1 MKDENRLTEEQEK
14 DVEETASESKP
25 EDAPF
30 SSESEGKEEGND
42 NGIDVEKTSEEELIR
57 LIESKDRKG
66 LTEVFD
72 KVPTID
78 IADAAN
84 DLSPEQLIYLF
95 RNLSSALTA
104 DLFDGF
110 TPETKEKLI
119 KAMTDRDLVKIIN
132 SQSAD
137 DVADTVGGLPANL
150 ASKVLR
156 AADKDM
162 REDINQLLKYK
173 EDTAGSLMTTEYIEL
188 LDTTRVDKAIQEI
201 REKGREAETV
211 YTIFVRDRFRHFEGT
226 VDLDDLIFAKPEET
240 LSDIMNEDVVSV
252 STNTDQEE
260 IGEMFSRYDLNALAV
275 LNDDDRLV
283 GVITIDDAV
292 DVIKEESS
300 EDLARL
306 TNMAPSDRPYTE
318 TSIWSSAKKCYPWI
332 IALLILGTFTT
343 MVLNRLESQ
352 TIFTSLPILIS
363 FVPTLMD
370 TGGNAGGQTTGL
382 MIRGLA
388 IHEFGPKDTL
398 KIIWKE
404 IRSALIVACFVAVF
418 AFLWVAM
425 EEYTGIVSM
434 GVVTD
439 TSGKAFDFTGMTI
452 WNGSAFAGKYVD
464 GVLTVTGADFASHSL
479 IFAGLVAV
487 TMFIAIIFSKAIGTL
502 LCMASVAIK
511 KDPAMLAQPLLTT
524 VMDVATLLI
533 YFAMACAFF
542 PKFA

>member
-1 MKDENRLTEEQEK
+1 MENKNNLDEEEEK
-14 DVEETASESKP
+14 ETDVPSPEVEEEENES
-25 EDAPF
+25 
-30 SSESEGKEEGND
+30 GV
-42 NGIDVEKTSEEELIR
+42 DVEKTSEEELAR
-57 LIESKDRKG
+57 LIETKDRAG

-78 IADAAN
+78 IAEAAD
-84 DLSPEQLIYLF
+84 DLPPEQLIYLF
-95 RNLSSALTA
+95 RSLPSALTA

-110 TPETKEKLI
+110 SAETKEKLI

-132 SQSAD
+132 LQSAD
-137 DVADTVGGLPANL
+137 DVADTVGELPANL

-188 LDTTRVDKAIQEI
+188 LDTTTVASAMQVI
-201 REKGREAETV
+201 REKGRDAETV
-211 YTIFVRDRFRHFEGT
+211 YTIFVRDKLRHFEGT
-226 VDLDDLIFAKPEET
+226 VDLDDLIFAKPDEK

-252 STNTDQEE
+252 LTSTDQEE
-260 IGEMFSRYDLNALAV
+260 VGQMFSRYDLNALAV
-275 LNDDDRLV
+275 LNEDDRLV

-292 DVIKEESS
+292 DVIKEESN
-300 EDLARL
+300 EDLARI
-306 TNMAPSDRPYTE
+306 TNMEPTDKPYSE
-318 TSIWSSAKKCYPWI
+318 TSPWGNAKKCFPWI

-343 MVLNRLESQ
+343 MVLNRLEAQ

-370 TGGNAGGQTTGL
+370 TGGNSGGQTTGL

-398 KIIWKE
+398 KILWKE
-404 IRSALIVACFVAVF
+404 LRSALIVAAFVGVF
-418 AFLWVAM
+418 AFIWVAM

-434 GVVTD
+434 GLVTD
-439 TSGKAFDFTGMTI
+439 TNGKVYDFSNMNI
-452 WNGSAFAGKYVD
+452 WNGTAFSGKTYTTAE
-464 GVLTVTGADFASHSL
+464 GLQMFISGADFASHSL
-479 IFAGLVAV
+479 IFAALVAA
-487 TMFIAIIFSKAIGTL
+487 TMFLAVALSKAVGTL
-502 LCMASVAIK
+502 LCMGAAAIK
-511 KDPAMLAQPLLTT
+511 KDPALVAQPLLTT
-524 VMDVATLLI
+524 VMDVATLLL
-533 YFAMACAFF
+533 YFAMACLFF

>member
-1 MKDENRLTEEQEK
+1 MDENKLQESEDK
-14 DVEETASESKP
+14 SEKEPTNLGTPLVEETQDEP
-25 EDAPF
+25 
-30 SSESEGKEEGND
+30 ND
-42 NGIDVEKTSEEELIR
+42 NGVDVEKTSEEELAR
-57 LIESKDRKG
+57 LIEARDRNG
-66 LTEVFD
+66 LIEVFD

-78 IADAAN
+78 IAEAAD
-84 DLSPEQLIYLF
+84 DLSPEQLIYIF
-95 RNLSSALTA
+95 RSLSSALTA

-110 TPETKEKLI
+110 SPETKEKLI

-137 DVADTVGGLPANL
+137 DVADTVGDLPANL
-150 ASKVLR
+150 ASKVLK

-201 REKGREAETV
+201 RDKGRDAETV
-211 YTIFVRDRFRHFEGT
+211 YTIFVRDKFRHFEGT

-240 LSDIMNEDVVSV
+240 LKDIMNEDVVSV

-260 IGEMFSRYDLNALAV
+260 VGQMFSRYDLNALAV

-300 EDLARL
+300 EDLARI
-306 TNMAPSDRPYTE
+306 TNMEPSDRPYTE
-318 TSIWSSAKKCYPWI
+318 TSVWSNAKKCFPWI

-388 IHEFGPKDTL
+388 IREFGPRDTL
-398 KIIWKE
+398 KIVWKE
-404 IRSALIVACFVAVF
+404 IRSALIVALFVAVF
-418 AFLWVAM
+418 AFIWVAM
-425 EEYTGIVSM
+425 EEYTGIVSL
-434 GVVTD
+434 GIVTD
-439 TSGKAFDFTGMTI
+439 TSGETFDFSGMTI
-452 WNGSAFAGKYVD
+452 WDGSAFLGKTID
-464 GVLTVTGADFASHSL
+464 GKFISGLDFASHSL
-479 IFAGLVAV
+479 TFAALVSI
-487 TMFIAIIFSKAIGTL
+487 TMFVAITFSKAVGTL
-502 LCMASVAIK
+502 LCMASAAIK
-511 KDPAMLAQPLLTT
+511 KDPALLAQPLLTT

-533 YFAMACAFF
+533 YFAMACIFF